1 MFLCVFAVAM
11 SNILSYHMSLRSE
24 FRFVMS
30 VSHQTPGANPGTREG
45 LAIPASYKTP
55 TPLYSYSQYMLDTT
69 MRKSCLIMFL
79 CVFAVAMSNIL
90 SYHMSLRSEFRFVMS
105 A

>member
-11 SNILSYHMSLRSE
+11 
-24 FRFVMS
+24 F
-30 VSHQTPGANPGTREG
+30 
-45 LAIPASYKTP
+45 
-55 TPLYSYSQYMLDTT
+55 
-69 MRKSCLIMFL
+69 
-79 CVFAVAMSNIL
+79 NIL